1 MREGAGEVSFMLSI
15 QLLAHPLFAWL
26 ALVVVLDLE
35 LLSAQVGIILS
46 GLPAGATGYVLACQY
61 GVFVQRTSTAILI
74 STMAAVITYRFC
86 SR

>member
-1 MREGAGEVSFMLSI
+1 MLSI

-26 ALVVVLDLE
+26 ALVVALDLE

-46 GLPAGATGYVLACQY
+46 DLPAGATGYVLACQY